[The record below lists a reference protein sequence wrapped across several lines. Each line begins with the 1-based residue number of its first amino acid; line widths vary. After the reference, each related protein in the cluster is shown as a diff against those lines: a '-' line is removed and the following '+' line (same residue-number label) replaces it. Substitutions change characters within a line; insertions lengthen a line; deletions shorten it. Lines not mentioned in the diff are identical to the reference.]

1 MSNRNDK
8 IKAPLAEALMRYV
21 ERKDAS
27 FHVPGHKDGRVFQ
40 RLAGDRYKLLREVAS
55 IDATEIS
62 GLDDLHHPEGVIAE
76 AQEKAARFFG
86 AEATYFLVAGSTA
99 GNLALI
105 LSVCT
110 APGDVLLVQR
120 NVHKSVIHGLMLA
133 GANAVFLAPQA
144 DAASGLT
151 TIPSAETVREAL
163 RRYPGA
169 KGLLVTHPNY
179 YGMGEGLAPLA
190 ELCHS
195 SGIPLLVDEAHGA
208 HFGLHPALPRSAIS
222 EGADGVVQ
230 STHKMLSG
238 LTMSAMLHVQ
248 GDLIDR
254 QLLGQRLSMI
264 QSSSPSY
271 PLMASLDLSR
281 GLLEAEGPAIFEEG
295 LQCAVKLRREIRKL
309 NRFSVL
315 DIEPPAG
322 NQRGEEIKGTTN
334 GYTFQDP
341 FKVVIYDKYGQLSG
355 YELQEILEQAGCIP
369 EMSDPRHVVLALS
382 LGTSPDDIERVIAAL
397 VNLEEEMKEI
407 SSMNGQLQSSNPNS
421 KALSGYSN
429 TSDAEKDT
437 SFTSKKENEVL
448 KVSNQELST
457 WNIPIDMA
465 ISTEVPF
472 RMTPIREEDRERI
485 SIHQTEGRVAAE
497 MVIPYPPGIPLL
509 YPGEPITEE
518 ISRVLVKLHQAGAKC
533 QGTAD
538 STLSTL
544 CVYKNQK
551 VGANHEC

>member
-1 MSNRNDK
+1 MSNQNK
-8 IKAPLAEALMRYV
+8 YIKAPLVEALVNYA

-27 FHVPGHKDGRVFQ
+27 FHVPGHKNGRVYQ
-40 RLAGDRYKLLREVAS
+40 RLTETYQIFGSIAG

-76 AQEKAARFFG
+76 AEEKAARFFG

-110 APGDVLLVQR
+110 SPGDVLLVQR

-133 GANAVFLAPQA
+133 GANAVFLGPQA
-144 DAASGLT
+144 DTASGLV
-151 TIPSAETVREAL
+151 TIPSVETVREAL

-179 YGMGEGLAPLA
+179 YGMGGSLAPLA
-190 ELCHS
+190 GLCHC

-208 HFGLHPALPRSAIS
+208 HFGLHPALPRSALS

-248 GDLIDR
+248 GGRIDR
-254 QLLGQRLSMI
+254 KLLRQRLAMI

-271 PLMASLDLSR
+271 PIMASLDLSR
-281 GLLEAEGPAIFEEG
+281 GLLEAEGPSIFEEG
-295 LQCAVKLRREIRKL
+295 LQYAGKLRQEIMRL
-309 NRFSVL
+309 RRFGVV
-315 DIEPPAG
+315 DIQPAAG
-322 NQRGEEIKGTTN
+322 SRDLVEGDEYLY
-334 GYTFQDP
+334 GYTTQDP
-341 FKVVIYDKYGQLSG
+341 FKVVIYDKYNQISG
-355 YELQEILEQAGCIP
+355 YKLQERLEQAGCIP
-369 EMSDPRHVVLALS
+369 EMSDSRYVVLALS
-382 LGTSPDDIERVIAAL
+382 LGTSLQDVERLLTALADMDEEVIT
-397 VNLEEEMKEI
+397 E
-407 SSMNGQLQSSNPNS
+407 GQLTNSEGVCEASNKYVTSSGSEVNRDHRDNS
-421 KALSGYSN
+421 PGEAVIPDHQK
-429 TSDAEKDT
+429 
-437 SFTSKKENEVL
+437 F
-448 KVSNQELST
+448 ST
-457 WNIPIDMA
+457 WNIYSASA

-472 RMTPIREEDRERI
+472 RMTPVREEETEKV
-485 SIHQTEGRVAAE
+485 SIYHTEGRVAAE

-509 YPGEPITEE
+509 YPGEWITPD
-518 ISRVLVKLHQAGAKC
+518 IAGLLTKLYHAGAKC

-538 STLSTL
+538 STMSTL
-544 CVYKNQK
+544 RVYKNQK
-551 VGANHEC
+551 VGAKQ

>member
-1 MSNRNDK
+1 MSNQNDN
-8 IKAPLAEALMRYV
+8 IKAPLAEALLRYA

-27 FHVPGHKDGRVFQ
+27 FHVPGHKNGRVFQ
-40 RLAGDRYKLLREVAS
+40 RLTGEYKFLREVAG

-76 AQEKAARFFG
+76 AQEKAASFFG

-110 APGDVLLVQR
+110 SPGDVMLVQR

-133 GANAVFLAPQA
+133 GANAVFLGPQA

-151 TIPSAETVREAL
+151 TIPSVETVREAL

-179 YGMGEGLAPLA
+179 YGMGSSLAPLA

-208 HFGLHPALPRSAIS
+208 HFGLHPALPKSALS
-222 EGADGVVQ
+222 DGADGVVQ

-248 GDLIDR
+248 GSLIDR
-254 QLLGQRLSMI
+254 QLLRQRLAMI

-271 PLMASLDLSR
+271 PIMASLDLSR
-281 GLLEAEGPAIFEEG
+281 GHLEAEGPSIFEEG
-295 LQCAVKLRREIRKL
+295 LQSATKLRMEIQKL
-309 NRFSVL
+309 SRIGIVDL
-315 DIEPPAG
+315 PPAMDSM
-322 NQRGEEIKGTTN
+322 NLGEMNGAMN
-334 GYTFQDP
+334 GYTIQDP
-341 FKVVIYDKYGQLSG
+341 FKVVIYDKSGQLSG
-355 YELQEILEQAGCIP
+355 YKLQERLEQAGCIP
-369 EMSDPRHVVLALS
+369 EMSDPRYVVLVLS
-382 LGTSPDDIERVIAAL
+382 LGTSLADVERLLAIL
-397 VNLEEEMKEI
+397 FILDKEI
-407 SSMNGQLQSSNPNS
+407 EGIGTLEGQLLSSKS
-421 KALSGYSN
+421 HSN
-429 TSDAEKDT
+429 TLSRHDT
-437 SFTSKKENEVL
+437 SQGSVVYSALNHSKYKEIPA
-448 KVSNQELST
+448 VSNQELST
-457 WNIPIDMA
+457 WNILTDSA

-472 RMTPIREEDRERI
+472 RMTPIREEEI
-485 SIHQTEGRVAAE
+485 EKVSIYQTEGRVAAE

-509 YPGEPITEE
+509 YPGELITAE
-518 ISRVLVKLHQAGAKC
+518 ISQLLTELHRAGAKC

-538 STLSTL
+538 STMSTL
-544 CVYKNQK
+544 RVYNNQK
-551 VGANHEC
+551 VGAKHGW

>member
-1 MSNRNDK
+1 MSKQNDN
-8 IKAPLAEALMRYV
+8 INAPLAEALVRYA

-27 FHVPGHKDGRVFQ
+27 FHVPGHKNGRVFQ
-40 RLAGDRYKLLREVAS
+40 RQAEEYKPFREIAS

-62 GLDDLHHPEGVIAE
+62 GLDDLHHPEGAIAE

-110 APGDVLLVQR
+110 SPGDVLLVQR

-133 GANAVFLAPQA
+133 GANAVFLGPQA

-151 TIPSAETVREAL
+151 TIPSVETVREAL

-179 YGMGEGLAPLA
+179 YGMGGSLAPLA

-208 HFGLHPALPRSAIS
+208 HFGLHPALPRSALS
-222 EGADGVVQ
+222 DGADGVVQ

-248 GDLIDR
+248 GSLIDR
-254 QLLGQRLSMI
+254 QLLRQRLTMI

-271 PLMASLDLSR
+271 PIMASLDLSR
-281 GLLEAEGPAIFEEG
+281 GHLEAEGPSIFEEG
-295 LQCAVKLRREIRKL
+295 LRYAVKLRKEIQKL
-309 NRFSVL
+309 KRFGIV
-315 DIEPPAG
+315 DITPVADCIDP
-322 NQRGEEIKGTTN
+322 GEINGALN

-341 FKVVIYDKYGQLSG
+341 FKVVIYDKYGWLSG
-355 YELQEILEQAGCIP
+355 YQLQERLEQAGCIP
-369 EMSDPRHVVLALS
+369 EMSDPQYVVLALS
-382 LGTSPDDIERVIAAL
+382 LGTSFEDVERLLSVL
-397 VNLEEEMKEI
+397 VNLDEESQGAGI
-407 SSMNGQLQSSNPNS
+407 SSEGQALSRESYSETLGRQDTSSDSETSWGLNHS
-421 KALSGYSN
+421 KAEGN
-429 TSDAEKDT
+429 PA
-437 SFTSKKENEVL
+437 NN
-448 KVSNQELST
+448 NQKFST
-457 WNIPIDMA
+457 WNIHSDSD
-465 ISTEVPF
+465 ISTMVPF
-472 RMTPIREEDRERI
+472 RMTPVREEEIERV
-485 SIHQTEGRVAAE
+485 SIYHTEGRVAAE

-509 YPGEPITEE
+509 HPGELITPE
-518 ISRVLVKLHQAGAKC
+518 ISQLLTKLHQAGAKC

-538 STLSTL
+538 STMSTL
-544 CVYKNQK
+544 RVYKNQK
-551 VGANHEC
+551 VGAEHER